1 MTETV
6 DITGRYEMAIKY
18 YKLLDMLNRRGMKK
32 SDLTKIMS
40 QPTIA
45 KLGKGAVIKTSVIND
60 LCEFL
65 DCQPGDIMEYV
76 PELTV
81 MEKLKKQNREI
92 QEAPTMKEALKIPG
106 ETAKEHLREKTED
119 MWEE

>member
-1 MTETV
+1 
-6 DITGRYEMAIKY
+6 MALKY

-32 SDLTKIMS
+32 TDLLAIMS
-40 QPTIA
+40 PNTLA
-45 KLGKGAVIKTSVIND
+45 KLGKGAPMKTTVIDD
-60 LCEFL
+60 LCKFL

>member
-1 MTETV
+1 
-6 DITGRYEMAIKY
+6 MAIKY

-32 SDLTKIMS
+32 TDLTKIMS

-65 DCQPGDIMEYV
+65 DCQPGDIMEYI
-76 PELTV
+76 PDPDEPKET
-81 MEKLKKQNREI
+81 MKEKIEKATIGAFEKGYKI
-92 QEAPTMKEALKIPG
+92 GKEAPTVKEAFTEIG
-106 ETAKEHLREKTED
+106 EEIKNAATDTFKK
-119 MWEE
+119 